1 MSVRGQA
8 SWARMTSPGGKLIAL
23 VCHSTKRVNKATN
36 IALSGIYAECQNQAH
51 HAECRYAE
59 CRFTESRGAGAK
71 LRGRAVRTRFMRF
84 RRNGLKTVIK
94 TKKLNKL
101 EFN

>member
-1 MSVRGQA
+1 M
-8 SWARMTSPGGKLIAL
+8 
-23 VCHSTKRVNKATN
+23 
-36 IALSGIYAECQNQAH
+36 SGIYAECQNQAH
-51 HAECRYAE
+51 HAECLYAE

-71 LRGRAVRTRFMRF
+71 LRDRTGRMRF
-84 RRNGLKTVIK
+84 RRIGLKTVIK